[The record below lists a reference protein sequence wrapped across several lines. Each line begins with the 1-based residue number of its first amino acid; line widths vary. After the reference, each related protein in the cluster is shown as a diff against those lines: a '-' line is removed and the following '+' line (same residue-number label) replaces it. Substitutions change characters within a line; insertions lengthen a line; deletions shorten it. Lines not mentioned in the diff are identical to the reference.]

1 MTREISTHL
10 STSEDNSFLIKIIY
24 FKISEKTV
32 EEIFLKVDEFTEADA
47 IADVITEVFFQ
58 RFFDDH
64 EYEPNATLEG
74 KETSIWKEIRAC
86 REDTARMWRISAL
99 PQSSHV
105 AFGFGDVIFLGSEEE
120 VSSGGYLLK
129 RGINSDCPFSLE
141 EVCQIIQI
149 YETEDF
155 SNYVDLGNPTIVR

>member
-1 MTREISTHL
+1 MTRETSKHL
-10 STSEDNSFLIKIIY
+10 STSEDNSLLIRIIY

-32 EEIFLKVDEFTEADA
+32 EEFFLKVNEFTEADV
-47 IADVITEVFFQ
+47 IADMITEVFFQ
-58 RFFDDH
+58 KFFDDC

-86 REDTARMWRISAL
+86 REDTVREWRISAL

-105 AFGFGDVIFLGSEEE
+105 AFGFGDVIFFGSEGE
-120 VSSGGYLLK
+120 VFSGGYVLR
-129 RGINSDCPFSLE
+129 RGINSDCPLSLE

-155 SNYVDLGNPTIVR
+155 KNYVDLGNPTIVR